1 MTCDKRCRYCVRMS
15 QRGRMQGLSVG
26 IVARA
31 TALRRARGWSAQRL
45 GEAMA
50 EQGIPW
56 DRGIVANIES
66 GRRIALSVD
75 EWLGLARALDV
86 APVELLVDDEPFTP
100 TPAAAPMDPATAY
113 RWLADGGPVRAK
125 RGGPAGR
132 ATASGAKVVENL
144 ADRVAELER
153 RLDEREV

>member
-1 MTCDKRCRYCVRMS
+1 MT
-15 QRGRMQGLSVG
+15 QRARMQGVSVG

-50 EQGIPW
+50 AQGIPW

-66 GRRIALSVD
+66 RRRTALTVD

-86 APVELLVDDEPFTP
+86 APVELLVDDEPFAPTP
-100 TPAAAPMDPATAY
+100 TAPPMDPQTA
-113 RWLADGGPVRAK
+113 RTWIADGGPVRVK
-125 RGGPAGR
+125 RGT
-132 ATASGAKVVENL
+132 ATTRGAVGGSKTVESL
-144 ADRVAELER
+144 AERVAELER
-153 RLDEREV
+153 RIDERET